1 MSIKCVLF
9 DLDGTL
15 LDTSYDFAY
24 ALKLTCEDYQQ
35 PVLNYQDLRSTVS
48 KGGLAMTQLA
58 FPDLQG
64 EELEERRQVFLK
76 HYFENIDHHTQIF
89 PGLIAGLDALAV
101 KNIPWGI
108 ITNKPTHLT
117 EELLKNFTFKSAPKV
132 IVCGDTLSVRK
143 PYPAPMFLAAEQCG
157 VEPKNCIYIGDH
169 PRDIEAGINA
179 NMKTAA
185 AMYGYL
191 PLEATKKDWPAD
203 LFFHTPFE
211 VTQFIQ
217 SL

>member
-24 ALKLTCEDYQQ
+24 ALKLTCEEYQQ
-35 PVLNYQDLRSTVS
+35 PILNYQDIRRTVS

-58 FPDLQG
+58 FPNLHGD
-64 EELEERRQVFLK
+64 ELEERRQVFLK
-76 HYFENIDHHTQIF
+76 HYLEYINHHTQIF
-89 PGLIAGLDALAV
+89 PGLMAGLDALAI

-108 ITNKPTHLT
+108 ITNKPTYLT
-117 EELLKNFTFKSAPKV
+117 EELLKNFSFKSDPKT

-143 PYPAPMFLAAEQCG
+143 PNPEPMFLAAEQCG
-157 VEPKNCIYIGDH
+157 VAAKDCIYIGDH
-169 PRDIEAGINA
+169 PRDLEAGINA

-191 PLEATKKDWPAD
+191 PLEATAKDWPAD

-211 VTQFIQ
+211 VSRFIQ